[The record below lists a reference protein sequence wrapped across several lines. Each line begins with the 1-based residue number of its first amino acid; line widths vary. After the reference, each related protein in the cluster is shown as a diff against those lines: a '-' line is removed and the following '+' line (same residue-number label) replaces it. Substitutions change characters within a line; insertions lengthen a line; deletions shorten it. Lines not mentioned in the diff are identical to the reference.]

1 MSTVL
6 ILLSTYNGGKFL
18 RYQLD
23 SLVKQKGVE
32 LQILIRDDGSA
43 DDTIDIV
50 NKYKS
55 THSNI
60 TLIEGNNCGVPK
72 SFFEL
77 AYYAFNHLSK
87 YDYYAFCDQDDVW
100 EPEKL
105 ESAVSKLDNYYE
117 NKLYFCRAKYVDE
130 NLKLIKESPIIKQFD
145 YTTCVYR
152 NPVLGCTMVFD
163 HKLLEYF
170 CMAFPEADR
179 IHSLHD
185 AWLFKC
191 AVYTDAFIVSDD
203 KSYIKYRQH
212 GNNVTNAYK
221 SPLKK
226 YLTAIKRRLGRKSF
240 YRLSAQY
247 FLEVYENYIA
257 DDEKRIFIEAMVKYN
272 TSFKSTLR
280 FLNIQKWRTESTIDK
295 FFWRLLVLF
304 RLF

>member
-1 MSTVL
+1 M
-6 ILLSTYNGGKFL
+6 
-18 RYQLD
+18 
-23 SLVKQKGVE
+23 
-32 LQILIRDDGSA
+32 
-43 DDTIDIV
+43 
-50 NKYKS
+50 
-55 THSNI
+55 
-60 TLIEGNNCGVPK
+60 
-72 SFFEL
+72 
-77 AYYAFNHLSK
+77 
-87 YDYYAFCDQDDVW
+87 
-100 EPEKL
+100 

-191 AVYTDAFIVSDD
+191 AVL
-203 KSYIKYRQH
+203 
-212 GNNVTNAYK
+212 TNAYK